1 MGFFEKNFSLNPYE
15 NVLAIM
21 CYTDSPFFE
30 REKKQQCYCNILL
43 GVQNTMLVPAFF
55 LFYVY
60 INHYF
65 FLRHSRNPFFK
76 MIPADRMPF
85 VYKSLRFI
93 DNVTLKMTID
103 YSFPILLFTYFQ
115 AKIQNEMVFCCTYAT
130 FSFFL
135 MPTNFQYY

>member
-1 MGFFEKNFSLNPYE
+1 M
-15 NVLAIM
+15 V
-21 CYTDSPFFE
+21 
-30 REKKQQCYCNILL
+30 
-43 GVQNTMLVPAFF
+43 VPAFF

-115 AKIQNEMVFCCTYAT
+115 AKIQNELVFCCTPH
-130 FSFFL
+130 SPFL
-135 MPTNFQYY
+135 MPATTLLSHIFPFSITLHISKKIHWLVLYSQRFLVLLCNMYS